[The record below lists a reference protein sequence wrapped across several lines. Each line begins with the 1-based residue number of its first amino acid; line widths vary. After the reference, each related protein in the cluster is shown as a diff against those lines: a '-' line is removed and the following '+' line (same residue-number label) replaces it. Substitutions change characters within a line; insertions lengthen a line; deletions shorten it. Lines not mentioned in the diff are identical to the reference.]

1 MNIITLYGQIDDNL
15 TLNFLEGSD
24 VCSFKARKS
33 QVNSSIE
40 HINALIDSRVFQQA
54 RDQYMACMDLE
65 KIEEKGLEPL
75 LSLLKKFGG
84 WPVLEDNWNEANF
97 KWYLF
102 AIVIFL
108 KECSIKS
115 AEAHVFNYLLLT
127 YLPFI

>member
-1 MNIITLYGQIDDNL
+1 MFWTVLKYPVSKQEKVEDHPWVE
-15 TLNFLEGSD
+15 T
-24 VCSFKARKS
+24 
-33 QVNSSIE
+33 QVNSSIG

-102 AIVIFL
+102 AII
-108 KECSIKS
+108 IM
-115 AEAHVFNYLLLT
+115 YL
-127 YLPFI
+127 F

>member
-102 AIVIFL
+102 TIF
-108 KECSIKS
+108 I
-115 AEAHVFNYLLLT
+115 
-127 YLPFI
+127 I